1 MPVHNSEIADILA
14 RLATLLEIEG
24 ANPFRVRAYQNAAR
38 TLDGLAREVVDLLA
52 EGEDLSELPGIG
64 KDLAAKIE
72 EIAET
77 GHLTALSDLEKRV
90 PAGLV
95 DVTGLPGLGPKRAK
109 ILHEQLGIRSLRD
122 LERAAKKH
130 RIQKLPGF
138 GEKTEQRILQ
148 ALAKHPSGQKRHK
161 LADVENIA
169 SAYAGYLKAVHGVKE
184 VVVAGSYRRRQE
196 TIGDLDILVTCK
208 RGSPVVKSFVAYD
221 EVEAVLSEGKTRSAV
236 ILRSG
241 LQVDLRV
248 VSELSYGAALYY
260 FTGSKSHNIAV
271 RKIAVEKKLKINEY
285 GVYKGKR
292 RVAGRSED
300 EIFESV
306 GLRYIEPELREN
318 RGEIEAARENRLP
331 ALVELGDIQG
341 DLHVHT
347 NATDGTDSLRDMVK
361 SAKQLG
367 YRYVAIT
374 DHSKRMS
381 IVHGMDEKRLR
392 RQLAQI
398 DRLNEDLE
406 GIAALKGAEVDIL
419 EDGQLDLSDNVLK
432 DLDLTVCAIH
442 SGFNLDRN
450 EQTERVIRAMDNRYF
465 NILAHPTGRLINQRD
480 GYEIDME
487 RVMSAALERGCY
499 LELNAQPDRLDLNDV
514 NCRLAKEMGLQVAI
528 STDAHA
534 TSGLQ
539 YMRFGIDQARRG
551 WLGPK
556 DVLNSRS
563 WHELERLLA
572 RR

>member
-1 MPVHNSEIADILA
+1 
-14 RLATLLEIEG
+14 
-24 ANPFRVRAYQNAAR
+24 
-38 TLDGLAREVVDLLA
+38 
-52 EGEDLSELPGIG
+52 
-64 KDLAAKIE
+64 
-72 EIAET
+72 
-77 GHLTALSDLEKRV
+77 
-90 PAGLV
+90 
-95 DVTGLPGLGPKRAK
+95 
-109 ILHEQLGIRSLRD
+109 
-122 LERAAKKH
+122 
-130 RIQKLPGF
+130 
-138 GEKTEQRILQ
+138 
-148 ALAKHPSGQKRHK
+148 
-161 LADVENIA
+161 
-169 SAYAGYLKAVHGVKE
+169 
-184 VVVAGSYRRRQE
+184 
-196 TIGDLDILVTCK
+196 
-208 RGSPVVKSFVAYD
+208 
-221 EVEAVLSEGKTRSAV
+221 
-236 ILRSG
+236 
-241 LQVDLRV
+241 
-248 VSELSYGAALYY
+248 
-260 FTGSKSHNIAV
+260 
-271 RKIAVEKKLKINEY
+271 
-285 GVYKGKR
+285 
-292 RVAGRSED
+292 
-300 EIFESV
+300 
-306 GLRYIEPELREN
+306 
-318 RGEIEAARENRLP
+318 
-331 ALVELGDIQG
+331 
-341 DLHVHT
+341 
-347 NATDGTDSLRDMVK
+347 
-361 SAKQLG
+361 
-367 YRYVAIT
+367 
-374 DHSKRMS
+374 
-381 IVHGMDEKRLR
+381 MDEKRLR

-398 DRLNEDLE
+398 DRLNEELE